1 MALAGDEQR
10 FEDGGALVV
19 AGMAG
24 GGGQFFLAMEEGR
37 VEFSA
42 RLLPSRVQ
50 ARY

>member
-19 AGMAG
+19 AGMA